1 MQLILYYIIH
11 KKNVMS
17 DSKEN
22 VGQQD
27 RIRIDS
33 KDPSEVEYVHQ
44 QFPHLRHQQV
54 VDAIEKVGP
63 IREDVMNYLNNIK
76 K

>member
-1 MQLILYYIIH
+1 
-11 KKNVMS
+11 MS
-17 DSKEN
+17 DSKQN

-44 QFPHLRHQQV
+44 QFPNLKHQQI
-54 VDAIEKVGP
+54 VDAIEKAGP
-63 IREDVMNYLNNIK
+63 FREVVMNYLNKIGK
-76 K
+76 